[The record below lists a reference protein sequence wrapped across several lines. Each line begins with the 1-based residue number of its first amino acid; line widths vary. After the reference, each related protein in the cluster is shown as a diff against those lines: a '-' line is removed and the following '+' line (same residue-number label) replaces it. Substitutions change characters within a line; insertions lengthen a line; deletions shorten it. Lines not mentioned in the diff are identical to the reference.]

1 MFILMKHTHGLIKC
15 SYGIIKHT
23 HRLIKCMHGL
33 IKYMPVLINICT
45 DKKKLHNKLLKLNVH
60 TS

>member
-1 MFILMKHTHGLIKC
+1 
-15 SYGIIKHT
+15 
-23 HRLIKCMHGL
+23 MHGL
-33 IKYMPVLINICT
+33 MEYTYGLIRYMPVLINICT